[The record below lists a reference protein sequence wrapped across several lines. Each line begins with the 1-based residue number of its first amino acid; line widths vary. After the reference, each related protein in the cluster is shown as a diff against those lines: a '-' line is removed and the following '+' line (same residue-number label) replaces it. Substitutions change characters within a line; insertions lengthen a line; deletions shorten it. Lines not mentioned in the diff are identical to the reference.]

1 MSPAALQLLWR
12 FTAVPVLIGLVLG
25 LCILIYVR
33 SRRVKPPD
41 FWKLASERPD
51 HAYDWFVS
59 HDGWVVVD
67 FDQGRR
73 HQKPKG
79 DEFVGPFILRVPK
92 LGGRRVAVYGR
103 EGSMEE
109 SEETFVRF
117 FGARPEE

>member
-1 MSPAALQLLWR
+1 MSPEALQLLWR
-12 FTAVPVLIGLVLG
+12 VAALPVFIGLVLG
-25 LCILIYVR
+25 VVLLLYAR
-33 SRRVKPPD
+33 SRRAKPPD
-41 FWKLASERPD
+41 FWRLASERPD

-67 FDQGRR
+67 FDQRR
-73 HQKPKG
+73 RQKPKG

-103 EGSMEE
+103 RGRMEE

>member
-1 MSPAALQLLWR
+1 MSPEVLRLLWR
-12 FTAVPVLIGLVLG
+12 FAALPVLVGLVLG
-25 LCILIYVR
+25 VVLLIYIR
-33 SRRVKPPD
+33 SHRPKPPD

-67 FDQGRR
+67 FDARR
-73 HQKPKG
+73 HKKPKG
-79 DEFVGPFILRVPK
+79 AEFVGPFILRVPK

-103 EGSMEE
+103 RGSMEE

>member
-1 MSPAALQLLWR
+1 MSPEALRLLWSFAAL
-12 FTAVPVLIGLVLG
+12 PVLVGLLLG
-25 LCILIYVR
+25 AALLLYVR
-33 SRRVKPPD
+33 SRRSKPPD

-67 FDQGRR
+67 FDAGRR
-73 HQKPKG
+73 QKPTG
-79 DEFVGPFILRVPK
+79 EEFVGPFILRVPK

-103 EGSMEE
+103 RGSMEE
-109 SEETFVRF
+109 SEDAFVRF